1 MHAIDF
7 FALLPSN
14 EIVTQVYSIKFVI
27 ADTIAYSQTGH
38 HNQELFFDFM
48 RSGVVSSAGRTLQPP
63 QRTLD

>member
-38 HNQELFFDFM
+38 HNQELFFGFM
-48 RSGVVSSAGRTLQPP
+48 RFDVVSSAGRTLQPP